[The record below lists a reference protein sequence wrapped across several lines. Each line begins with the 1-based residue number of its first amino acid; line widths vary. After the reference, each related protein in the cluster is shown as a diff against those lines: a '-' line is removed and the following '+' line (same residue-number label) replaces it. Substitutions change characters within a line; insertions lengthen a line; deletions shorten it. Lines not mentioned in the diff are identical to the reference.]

1 MLYKEKKGR
10 VVMEEI
16 KKNRDWKEKNKKY
29 LRELQL
35 FLDLADGIRDEKM
48 RQAIKNQMLICDETL
63 TKIAEKE
70 IEKSLIK

>member
-70 IEKSLIK
+70 IEKALMK

>member
-1 MLYKEKKGR
+1 
-10 VVMEEI
+10 MEEI

-48 RQAIKNQMLICDETL
+48 RQAIKNQMLIFYL
-63 TKIAEKE
+63 YLHI
-70 IEKSLIK
+70 IKV

>member
-1 MLYKEKKGR
+1 M
-10 VVMEEI
+10 
-16 KKNRDWKEKNKKY
+16 
-29 LRELQL
+29 

-70 IEKSLIK
+70 IEKALMK

>member
-1 MLYKEKKGR
+1 M
-10 VVMEEI
+10 MEEI

-70 IEKSLIK
+70 IEKALMK